1 MIRRLYLPLAV
12 LLFLILIL
20 PVHAHV
26 PVTVDHHYNMSNA
39 FPIENPTKSYVLYG
53 SLPAAS
59 DVTYYHLRMQPGDR
73 LVLSLMNNGYG
84 GPFPDMV
91 VMGPGIPSGRIE
103 IPPSITAPTGYG
115 TALIQGHPPLRADY
129 EPFSPGTIFEVA
141 NYSREISTAGTYYVA
156 VISPA
161 NKTQY
166 SLATG
171 YREEFTPSEW
181 IFVPM
186 SAIETYL
193 WEGQSI
199 LEILA
204 PFIGVV
210 VLGFILIGRRVQRQG
225 KKPGISFWLASIAG
239 LLCLGGAAITFVQML
254 HATNITGYTLEVI
267 ITFLFVLVPA
277 ALGLAA
283 LRIARQPGPS
293 TLRHRMYLLA
303 MGIIGLIFWA
313 GLVIGPVLVII
324 AAVVPDR

>member
-1 MIRRLYLPLAV
+1 MTRRLYLPLAV

-20 PVHAHV
+20 PVQAHV
-26 PVTVDHHYNMSNA
+26 PVTANHNHNISSA
-39 FPIENPTKSYVLYG
+39 FTIENPTKSYALYG
-53 SLPAAS
+53 SLPAAG
-59 DVTYYHLRMQPGDR
+59 DVAYYEFRMQPGDR
-73 LVLSLMNNGYG
+73 LVLSLINNGYG
-84 GPFPDMV
+84 GPVPDMV
-91 VMGPGIPSGRIE
+91 VMEPGIPPAQNG
-103 IPPSITAPTGYG
+103 IPPSITVPAGYG
-115 TALIQGHPPLRADY
+115 TALIQGHPPRRAYY
-129 EPFSPGTIFEVA
+129 EPFSPGAVFEVA
-141 NYSREISTAGTYYVA
+141 NYSQEITTEGTYYVA

-166 SLATG
+166 GLATG
-171 YREEFTPSEW
+171 YRDEFSPSEW
-181 IFVPM
+181 VFVPM
-186 SAIETYL
+186 SVIETHL
-193 WEGQSI
+193 WEEQSV

-225 KKPGISFWLASIAG
+225 KKPGISFWLASVAG

-267 ITFLFVLVPA
+267 ITLLFVLVPA

-283 LRIARQPGPS
+283 LRLARQLGPR
-293 TLRHRMYLLA
+293 TLRYRMYLLA
-303 MGIIGLIFWA
+303 IGIIGLIFWA